1 MAFTPFPYQE
11 AWGSYLLGGGLDAG
25 AVRGRPAQTP
35 HPIPDGIG
43 WINQTDR
50 GKKGS
55 KIFKLCAVIS
65 KSDILLGPS
74 SPRDMS

>member
-1 MAFTPFPYQE
+1 MAFNSFSLS
-11 AWGSYLLGGGLDAG
+11 GSLGVVAPCRGGLDAG
-25 AVRGRPAQTP
+25 SVRGRPAQAP

-65 KSDILLGPS
+65 KSDILLAS
-74 SPRDMS
+74 YWDMS